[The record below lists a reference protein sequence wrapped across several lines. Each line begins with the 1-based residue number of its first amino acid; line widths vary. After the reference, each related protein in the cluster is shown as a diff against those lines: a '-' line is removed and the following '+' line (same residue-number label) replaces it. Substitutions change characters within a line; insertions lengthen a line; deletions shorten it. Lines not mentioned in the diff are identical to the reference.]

1 MLPATGALKPGEL
14 QTPLHIAPL
23 RAVSPSHFTSLQTC
37 ALKEVWAGNGNS
49 PLLPPSPAAHLGSI
63 VHKLLEEAGQGKFA
77 TTGAAGIAERWC
89 ELLAATED
97 RLQQRWLDRH
107 LIPLQSS
114 VPQFEVRRL
123 QACKAAGVLNDR
135 RKEHEGSG
143 ATVDPAYGFELP
155 LESSDGLIRGRIDAI
170 LPSPEGPILQDYKS
184 GAIFEIA
191 GSDELV
197 LKNEYADQLKI
208 YGALYHERTGVWP
221 HRLEVLPV
229 STAPYEVSF
238 TPAECEELAH
248 AARAAVAKV
257 NDLIATCNGHELE
270 ASLANPSPSACCYC
284 PYRPACHA
292 YSSATQPAIGS
303 WPADASGEF
312 RELRLLGNGKRLL
325 LLSSGEA
332 QLAIR
337 GLSSDPQR
345 HPALSFLQEGDEV
358 GAYSLKPA
366 GPGSFAEGPL
376 SVIYRQAKT

>member
-1 MLPATGALKPGEL
+1 SEGKLVLPATGALKPGEL
-14 QTPLHIAPL
+14 QAPLHIAPL

-89 ELLAATED
+89 ELLAATE
-97 RLQQRWLDRH
+97 
-107 LIPLQSS
+107 
-114 VPQFEVRRL
+114 
-123 QACKAAGVLNDR
+123 
-135 RKEHEGSG
+135 
-143 ATVDPAYGFELP
+143 DPAYGFELP

-332 QLAIR
+332 
-337 GLSSDPQR
+337 
-345 HPALSFLQEGDEV
+345 
-358 GAYSLKPA
+358 
-366 GPGSFAEGPL
+366 
-376 SVIYRQAKT
+376 